1 MIIRRKYIGEILVE
15 AGVITEQQLQ
25 DALAKQNGV
34 PLGPTLVKLG
44 YATEQDVAAAV
55 AKTLGL
61 EFVDL
66 SSFEVDPA
74 AAALIGEEV
83 ARRYRLLPIA
93 FEGETLVVAM
103 ADPTNVLAIDD
114 LHLRT
119 GREIKTVVVA
129 ESDLKVAIARHCT
142 GDLMEEAV
150 ESIDGEE
157 QVEVVDERE
166 SEDAPVVKLVNLLLT
181 QAVRERANDVH
192 IEPQEKDIRV
202 RYRIDG
208 VLHEVMRSPR
218 KIHAGVVSRLKIM
231 GGMDIS
237 QRRTAQ
243 DGRFGLTID
252 GKQIDFRVATIPTV
266 YGEKVVLRLL
276 QRESVMR
283 NLDDLGLDSK
293 ALERLK
299 SSLAKPYG
307 AILVTG
313 PTGSGKTTTLYAA
326 LNVLNSIERNLITVE
341 EPVEY
346 RLNGVNQVQV
356 NQKAGLTFAAALR
369 SILRHDPDIV
379 MIGEIRDEETATIAI
394 ESALTGHL
402 VLSTL
407 HTNNAPSAITRLT
420 EMGIEPFLISSAV
433 DCIVG
438 QRLARR
444 LCVHCRQPYD
454 PDPAMMR
461 ELGLPTE
468 DLPPKLY
475 RPKGCK
481 MCGETGYRGRIGFF
495 EVVLMDDELQRL
507 TVERASSESLYKAA
521 IDGGMR
527 PLKLDGF
534 EKVKQGTI
542 SVEELLRVTV

>member
-1 MIIRRKYIGEILVE
+1 MILRRKYIGEILVE

-283 NLDDLGLDSK
+283 NLDDLGLDSE

>member
-1 MIIRRKYIGEILVE
+1 MVIRRKYIGEILVE

-83 ARRYRLLPIA
+83 ARRYRLLPID

-283 NLDDLGLDSK
+283 NLDDLGLDSE

-346 RLNGVNQVQV
+346 RLTGVNQVQV

-420 EMGIEPFLISSAV
+420 EMGIEPFLISSSV

-481 MCGETGYRGRIGFF
+481 MCGETGYRGRIGLF

>member
-283 NLDDLGLDSK
+283 NLDDLGLDSE